1 MSVRPS
7 VCPVGRL
14 PLAAA
19 WARAADRSAAV
30 GVRLA
35 AAGSVMLRTEVRG
48 STRTCYY
55 RQRMTELVVHMNHS
69 CEVRRLN
76 LKLKK
81 FEKFDIHIQSHMI
94 PEDTQ
99 NSKNVTM
106 FSARMLIDLRS
117 PTNRAWA
124 TASDVTFF

>member
-1 MSVRPS
+1 VSVRPS

-30 GVRLA
+30 VVRLA
-35 AAGSVMLRTEVRG
+35 AAVSVMLRTEVRG
-48 STRTCYY
+48 ATQTCYY

-76 LKLKK
+76 LKLK
-81 FEKFDIHIQSHMI
+81 KFDIHIQSHMI

-117 PTNRAWA
+117 PTNRAWV